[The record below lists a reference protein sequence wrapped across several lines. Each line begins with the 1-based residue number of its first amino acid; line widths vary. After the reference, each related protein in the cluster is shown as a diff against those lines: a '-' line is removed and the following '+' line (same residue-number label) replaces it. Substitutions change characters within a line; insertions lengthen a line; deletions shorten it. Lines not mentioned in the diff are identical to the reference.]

1 MTICQ
6 TDMIL
11 PCRRVKRP
19 FALGLTGSIGMG
31 KSAVAA
37 MLEEAGVK
45 VFDADR
51 AVHILQAPGGAL
63 VDVIERHFPG
73 TTDEGGVNRA
83 KLGAIVLGDKD
94 KLRQLERIIH
104 PEVARMRREFSLA
117 HRARKAIAY
126 DIPLLFEK
134 TGKKGLDGV
143 LVVNAAPWQQR
154 QRCMARPGMTAKKLA
169 HIRRLQVP
177 GHIKAQKADW
187 VINTGVQ
194 KWQTRAQVRIF
205 VQKLFAALA

>member
-126 DIPLLFEK
+126 DPVAVRENRQK
-134 TGKKGLDGV
+134 RAGWCVGGQCCTMATAAKMHGASGHDRKKAGAYSPSASAG
-143 LVVNAAPWQQR
+143 AY
-154 QRCMARPGMTAKKLA
+154 
-169 HIRRLQVP
+169 
-177 GHIKAQKADW
+177 
-187 VINTGVQ
+187 
-194 KWQTRAQVRIF
+194 
-205 VQKLFAALA
+205 